1 MRQETTSLHPSA
13 PNFLAEET
21 IVQGYLL
28 ALRATGRAEKTIDT
42 YTEALAILRRFCDDQ
57 GMPELA
63 ALSTEHLREFFNDL
77 YRRGNKPA
85 SVSVRYRALQQFY
98 RWLVTEGERQDNPVA
113 RIPAPRVPET
123 IQPHYSEEDLRLVL
137 SKIPPTSRDP
147 LTLRNR
153 AVVLTLFDTGLRGN
167 ELCGLRTE
175 DLDLRDLSLRVIRGK
190 AGKERR
196 VGIGPVT
203 AQAVERYH
211 RRRNPSPWMFAAV
224 GAGSLSPNGVRLM
237 LERLFKAAGVPFRG
251 VHAFRR
257 GFAIS
262 FLDAGGDPEDLR
274 TLAGWES
281 AQMLRRYTKATETS
295 RALKAHRRFS
305 PVDGLEAR
313 RSD

>member
-13 PNFLAEET
+13 PNFLADET
-21 IVQGYLL
+21 IVQGFLL
-28 ALRATGRAEKTIDT
+28 ALRASGRAEKTINT
-42 YTEALAILRRFCDDQ
+42 YTSALAILRRFCDEQ
-57 GMPELA
+57 GMPELP

-77 YRRGNKPA
+77 YKRGNKPA
-85 SVSVRYRALQQFY
+85 SVSVRYRGLQQFY
-98 RWLVTEGERQDNPVA
+98 KWLVAEGERQDNPVA

-123 IQPHYSEEDLRLVL
+123 LQPHYSEEDLRHVL
-137 SKIPPTSRDP
+137 GKIPPTSRDP
-147 LTLRNR
+147 LVLRNR

-167 ELCGLRTE
+167 ELCGLRSE
-175 DLDLRDLSLRVIRGK
+175 DLDLRDLSLRVTRGK

-211 RRRNPSPWMFAAV
+211 RRRKPSPWMFAAV
-224 GAGSLSPNGVRLM
+224 GSGPLSPNGLRLL
-237 LERLFKAAGVPFRG
+237 LERLFKVAGISFRG

-257 GFAIS
+257 GFAIT

-274 TLAGWES
+274 TLAGWDS
-281 AQMLRRYTKATETS
+281 PQMLRRYTKATETT

-305 PVDGLEAR
+305 PVERLQAR
-313 RSD
+313 GSD